1 MDRFVAPNSPTRE
14 DLRRERMADEASV
27 KLAAIEH
34 AKVILQIAITKGV
47 REVQTRLGLEGA
59 GLIGELE
66 ETFLAEKSPF
76 NDLLNDLWDVQTKAL
91 KRVIE
96 GTE

>member
-1 MDRFVAPNSPTRE
+1 MDRFIAPSSPTRE
-14 DLRRERMADEASV
+14 DLRRERMADEAAGQ
-27 KLAAIEH
+27 LAAIEH

-47 REVQTRLGLEGA
+47 REIQTRLGLEGA

-76 NDLLNDLWDVQTKAL
+76 NDIIGDLWHAEIQKL
-91 KRVIE
+91 KSISRE
-96 GTE
+96 